1 MENKDLEHNFV
12 ISYRKGYGWYANA
25 DLDTAIFADGSIYN
39 YTDFE
44 WVRLDDVDA
53 PLLREL
59 TNIDLELYIQLQEA
73 LRGMSD
79 PYASIAPPTTKG
91 N

>member
-12 ISYRKGYGWYANA
+12 VSYRKGYGWYANA
-25 DLDTAIFADGSIYN
+25 DLDTAIFADGSIYS
-39 YTDFE
+39 YTDYE
-44 WVRLDDVDA
+44 WIRLDDVDA
-53 PLLREL
+53 PSLREL
-59 TNIDLELYIQLQEA
+59 TNIDLELYQDLLNA

-79 PYASIAPPTTKG
+79 PYAKIDPPTTKG

>member
-1 MENKDLEHNFV
+1 MENKDIEHNFIV
-12 ISYRKGYGWYANA
+12 SYRKGYGWYANA
-25 DLDTAIFADGSIYN
+25 DLDTALFPDGTIYN

-44 WVRLDDVDA
+44 WVVLSDIDD

-59 TNIDLELYIQLQEA
+59 TNIDLELYQDLLNA

-79 PYASIAPPTTKG
+79 PYASITPPTTKG

>member
-1 MENKDLEHNFV
+1 MNKDLEHNFV
-12 ISYRKGYGWYANA
+12 VSYRKGYGWYANA

-44 WVRLDDVDA
+44 WVRLDDIDD

-59 TNIDLELYIQLQEA
+59 TNFDLELYQDLLNA
-73 LRGMSD
+73 LRAMSD
-79 PYASIAPPTTKG
+79 PYAKIDLPTTERE
-91 N
+91 